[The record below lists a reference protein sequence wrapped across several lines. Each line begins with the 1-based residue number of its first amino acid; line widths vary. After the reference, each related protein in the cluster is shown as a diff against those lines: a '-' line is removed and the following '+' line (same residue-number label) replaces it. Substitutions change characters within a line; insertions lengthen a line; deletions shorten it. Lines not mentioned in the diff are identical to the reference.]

1 MTKHLE
7 ANERGTVLVTQGEF
21 SGWRYWPADS
31 YEVHAGPFY
40 YQREGDG
47 RVRTAFR
54 AEQKHMNS
62 QGAMHGGVFLT
73 FADFSLF
80 AIAWDELA
88 DGRGVTISMTSEFIG
103 AGALGDLIEGH
114 GEVVKATRSL
124 IFLQGRITCEGRP
137 LFTYS
142 AIIKRL
148 GK

>member
-1 MTKHLE
+1 VTKPPE
-7 ANERGTVLVTQGEF
+7 ANERGTVLVTEGEF
-21 SGWRYWPADS
+21 AGWRYWPSDNF
-31 YEVHAGPFY
+31 EVHSGPFY
-40 YQREGDG
+40 YKRADDG
-47 RVRTAFR
+47 TVTTAFR
-54 AEQKHMNS
+54 AQQKQMNS
-62 QGAMHGGVFLT
+62 QGAMHGGAFLT

-103 AGALGDLIEGH
+103 AGVIGDLIEGT

-124 IFLQGRITCEGRP
+124 IFLQGRLSCEGRP